1 MEGAGGKC
9 RQGRQGC
16 RATPDYRPL
25 ARRSRSGRRS
35 LRKQTS
41 EPLLKNGVFGKG
53 EKACSRGLKKEFF
66 LSPDTRQARFQC
78 PIALFPKKRI
88 SFLTKTKDNKKG
100 KQQAEK
106 RAKL

>member
-1 MEGAGGKC
+1 LWPATAGEGFIVDLPERQGAAGGMEGAGGKC

-66 LSPDTRQARFQC
+66 
-78 PIALFPKKRI
+78 
-88 SFLTKTKDNKKG
+88 
-100 KQQAEK
+100 
-106 RAKL
+106 